1 MTTAVETGPST
12 QDYQRL
18 LSFRTG
24 LRRFLRWS
32 EERAAGAGLTPAQHQ
47 LMLAIRGHDDPRGPT
62 IGDVA
67 DYLLLRHHSAVEL
80 VDRAEAGGF
89 VGRSRDDDD
98 HRIVRLHLTPRG
110 AAKLERLA
118 AATLAELARL
128 GPSLRG
134 VWRGL
139 EPDGAHSRD

>member
-1 MTTAVETGPST
+1 MTALTETTPST

-32 EERAAGAGLTPAQHQ
+32 EERAGEAGLTPAQHQ

-62 IGDVA
+62 MGDTA
-67 DYLLLRHHSAVEL
+67 DYLLLKHHSAVEL
-80 VDRAEAGGF
+80 VDRAEAGGL
-89 VGRSRDDDD
+89 VERIRDEDD
-98 HRIVRLHLTPRG
+98 HRIVRLRLTPRG
-110 AAKLERLA
+110 ASKLERLA

-139 EPDGAHSRD
+139 DTTDLQ